1 MRIGIVA
8 LFGACLLS
16 ACASSNGGPPPGTV
30 ASAVGTPFYIAF
42 KIPVCAATVVLG
54 GAAAGAQGLAPT
66 SDNYA
71 AHDIRPAVDQGLRE
85 NCGPP
90 YLLTP

>member
-1 MRIGIVA
+1 MWRKLSLAGVA
-8 LFGACLLS
+8 SLLAACTTP
-16 ACASSNGGPPPGTV
+16 PPPGTPTP

-54 GAAAGAQGLAPT
+54 GPWAGVTGLVDDEQAREMR
-66 SDNYA
+66 D
-71 AHDIRPAVDQGLRE
+71 DINRGLVQ

-90 YLLTP
+90 YVLPND